1 MSTETQTL
9 LLRLKS
15 AIGKKA
21 TEVRDES
28 SEKPLGSV
36 DGIMLISRAHGLL
49 DAVEI
54 IDEYT
59 SQPGRTIPEY
69 ESIPLERGE

>member
-1 MSTETQTL
+1 MSNETQEL
-9 LLRLKS
+9 LFRLKI

-21 TEVRDES
+21 LEVRNES
-28 SEKPLGSV
+28 SRKPEGSI
-36 DGIMLISRAHGLL
+36 DGLMLISRAHGLL

-69 ESIPLERGE
+69 EPLPLERGE